1 MTIDELFAKAQSRA
15 AENVQFVIDEN
26 LRIITVP
33 ESAAVFGV
41 ETDKDVNTA
50 SFTINRFYS
59 EVDLSE
65 FSIRV
70 SFANANNE
78 MDFFDATDITVEDST
93 VSFNWLMGAS
103 AFKYKGTIQ
112 FAVNFFK
119 ADSSGTIQQAYNT
132 TIATGQCLSGLNVNT
147 ADLPDTDY
155 SELILHIQQQIQQT
169 GQEQVQAVNDAGA
182 QKLSQINAANARPP
196 QPNTATGVWQT
207 WNAETGQYVDTTA
220 PYRGPEGPQGD
231 RLSRRSLLPCL
242 TATL

>member
-93 VSFNWLMGAS
+93 VSFNWLMGIRTCSMRALMSSTPLFDAAS
-103 AFKYKGTIQ
+103 SSWIQ
-112 FAVNFFK
+112 
-119 ADSSGTIQQAYNT
+119 
-132 TIATGQCLSGLNVNT
+132 
-147 ADLPDTDY
+147 
-155 SELILHIQQQIQQT
+155 
-169 GQEQVQAVNDAGA
+169 
-182 QKLSQINAANARPP
+182 
-196 QPNTATGVWQT
+196 
-207 WNAETGQYVDTTA
+207 
-220 PYRGPEGPQGD
+220 
-231 RLSRRSLLPCL
+231 
-242 TATL
+242 